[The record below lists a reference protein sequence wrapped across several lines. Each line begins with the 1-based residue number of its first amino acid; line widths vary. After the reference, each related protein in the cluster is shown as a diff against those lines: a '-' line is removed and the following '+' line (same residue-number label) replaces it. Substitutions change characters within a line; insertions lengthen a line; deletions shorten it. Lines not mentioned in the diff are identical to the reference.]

1 MNAYYDRDKNNGD
14 IWGMTAFDESGV
26 IGHFTMRFTDESKK
40 TIRLEFIIVDD
51 SKRRQGYGKEMLL
64 LAICFAFDFVGAE
77 KVTLGVFE
85 NNQPAIRCYES
96 AGFQRVNKTE
106 NYRCLDE
113 TWQCIEM
120 EIE

>member
-1 MNAYYDRDKNNGD
+1 
-14 IWGMTAFDESGV
+14 MTAFNESGV
-26 IGHFTMRFTDESKK
+26 IGHFTMRFIDESKK

-51 SKRRQGYGKEMLL
+51 SKRGQGYGKEMVL

-96 AGFQRVNKTE
+96 ADFQRVNKTE

-113 TWQCIEM
+113 TWQCIQM